1 MNWMRLKSA
10 SRFCARLLI
19 ARVLARPG
27 RPSISTLPLARRAA
41 INRCHHPFL
50 PDDRLVHP
58 RLKVEN
64 RLARGPAGPVAAFRL
79 GAIGAHQGHASQ
91 KPCVRCVFV

>member
-1 MNWMRLKSA
+1 MRLKSA
-10 SRFCARLLI
+10 SRFCDEALD
-19 ARVLARPG
+19 RPG
-27 RPSISTLPLARRAA
+27 LGEAGQALDQHVAVGEEGGDQAF
-41 INRCHHPFL
+41 HHPFL